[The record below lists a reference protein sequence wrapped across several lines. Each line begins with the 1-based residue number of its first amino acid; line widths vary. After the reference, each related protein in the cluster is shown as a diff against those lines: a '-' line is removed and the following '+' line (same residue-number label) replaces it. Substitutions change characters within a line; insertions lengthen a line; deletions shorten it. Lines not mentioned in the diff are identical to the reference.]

1 MIKRNNEIV
10 ASADQ
15 NITITQAEYDK
26 LTNTEKNN
34 PLKTYFISDG
44 AVAANAAS
52 STYSMMSARQSMAT
66 YARPSSAES
75 DDVNPIDDTS
85 VVTGDENIEYT
96 DTEILALRLQELI
109 GYAPTLYDY
118 SDSGDGTIMGAIV
131 DLYTRL
137 GVNPTHTDIDPTE
150 YEGMTIFDYV
160 SLIGDPTV
168 LEQYDMPNVTAA
180 LADMYTRMQAAEEAA
195 KKKEEEATAA
205 EQKAKE
211 AEKAAKAAEA
221 AAKEREAEAEAAKQK
236 AIDAENNAAEAT
248 KAAAEA
254 SIKQIEYVN
263 AAKEAAEMAKAAA
276 QKAADD
282 AAVAAKKAAEDAA
295 AEQEAKHIAAAQAA
309 ANRAE
314 SAASNAAA
322 SAESASK
329 IVNKLKA
336 DNNVTDETLNDNTTE
351 TTTEETTTPSES
363 TETVTPSESAG
374 DETSG
379 EVTDT
384 TSPETTGE
392 TPITTDETTS
402 QDSSTEE

>member
-10 ASADQ
+10 ATADQ

-26 LTNTEKNN
+26 LTTTEKNN

-44 AVAANAAS
+44 AVAADAAS
-52 STYSMMSARQSMAT
+52 ATYSMMTGRQAMAT
-66 YARPSSAES
+66 YASPSSSES
-75 DDVNPIDDTS
+75 DDADTIDDTA

-118 SDSGDGTIMGAIV
+118 SDTGDGTIMGAIA

-137 GVNPTHTDIDPTE
+137 GVNPTHTDVDPTE
-150 YEGMTIFDYV
+150 YEGMTIFDYA

-168 LEQYDMPNVTAA
+168 LDQYDMPNVTAA

-195 KKKEEEATAA
+195 KKKEEEAAAA

-211 AEKAAKAAEA
+211 AEEAAKAAEA

-282 AAVAAKKAAEDAA
+282 ATVAAQKAAADAA

-336 DNNVTDETLNDNTTE
+336 ENNVTDETLKDN
-351 TTTEETTTPSES
+351 TTEETTAPTESTETATPSES
-363 TETVTPSESAG
+363 TG

-384 TSPETTGE
+384 TSSETTGE
-392 TPITTDETTS
+392 TPTAPDETTS
-402 QDSSTEE
+402 QDSSAE